1 MLNSTEQK
9 TLYGLMNMLYPV
21 GSYYITESSDLN
33 TVDKVNAYFGG
44 TWERITDVFLLG
56 AGNSYALGAV
66 GGEEKHTLT
75 VDEMPSHNHTGLY
88 GSAFVNSNV
97 HITDTSGS
105 TAWAGSQAYQT
116 TANTGGSQPHNN
128 MPPYRAVYMYRRKTL
143 ATGGGYSLEQLLS
156 LLLTKGGEARC

>member
-44 TWERITDVFLLG
+44 TWERIADVFLLG
-56 AGNSYALGAV
+56 AGNSYGLGAE
-66 GGEEKHTLT
+66 GGETEHKLT
-75 VDEMPSHNHTGLY
+75 VEELARHRHYNVRPYTGNHEAD
-88 GSAFVNSNV
+88 GSCGSSN
-97 HITDTSGS
+97 GS
-105 TAWAGSQAYQT
+105 NNTTYQT
-116 TANTGGSQPHNN
+116 DYAGGDKPHNN

-143 ATGGGYSLEQLLS
+143 AAGGYSLEQLLS

>member
-21 GSYYITESSDLN
+21 GSYYITESSSLN

-56 AGNSYALGAV
+56 AGNSYALGAT
-66 GGEEKHTLT
+66 GGEETHTLT
-75 VDEMPSHNHTGLY
+75 VEEMPSHTHNLATGENFR
-88 GSAFVNSNV
+88 GNFGHAR
-97 HITDTSGS
+97 SGS
-105 TAWAGSQAYQT
+105 DIYGAWGT
-116 TANTGGSQPHNN
+116 TTLNHTGGSQAHNN

-143 ATGGGYSLEQLLS
+143 AAGGGI
-156 LLLTKGGEARC
+156 A

>member
-44 TWERITDVFLLG
+44 TWERIADVFLLG
-56 AGNSYALGAV
+56 AGNSYALGAT
-66 GGEEKHTLT
+66 GGEETHTLT
-75 VDEMPSHNHTGLY
+75 VAEMPRHNHALNSPTML
-88 GSAFVNSNV
+88 GSPYDGGNSV
-97 HITDTSGS
+97 YRVPPSQTSNAVYTIS
-105 TAWAGSQAYQT
+105 YAG
-116 TANTGGSQPHNN
+116 GDKPHNN

-143 ATGGGYSLEQLLS
+143 ATGGV
-156 LLLTKGGEARC
+156 

>member
-21 GSYYITESSDLN
+21 GSYYMTESSDLN

-56 AGNSYALGAV
+56 AGNSYALGAT
-66 GGEEKHTLT
+66 GGEETHKLT
-75 VDEMPSHNHTGLY
+75 VAEMPSHNHDLLGPYTLGSPYSTGDSVY
-88 GSAFVNSNV
+88 RVPP
-97 HITDTSGS
+97 
-105 TAWAGSQAYQT
+105 SQ
-116 TANTGGSQPHNN
+116 TANDIYRITYTGGDQPHNN

-143 ATGGGYSLEQLLS
+143 ATGV
-156 LLLTKGGEARC
+156 